1 MIDTEIINK
10 KQVCELLHTSPK
22 MAQKILEEALKI
34 KDSGVFKLNNIYR
47 IDKNIF
53 LKYLINKDKK

>member
-10 KQVCELLHTSPK
+10 KQVCKLLHTSPK

-53 LKYLINKDKK
+53 LKYLINKDKN